1 MTPETAHQNK
11 GSEEIMRQMIKIIR
25 KVDIE
30 KQYEHIL
37 QLELDYE
44 LATLYNAMQ
53 IHNDL
58 EIVKSKRRLKEIYD
72 ELKGLKAYA

>member
-1 MTPETAHQNK
+1 MK
-11 GSEEIMRQMIKIIR
+11 QMIKIIR

-44 LATLYNAMQ
+44 LASLYVAMKEK
-53 IHNDL
+53 NEVDMT
-58 EIVKSKRRLKEIYD
+58 KSKKRLQEIRE
-72 ELKGLKAYA
+72 ELEGLHAYA

>member
-1 MTPETAHQNK
+1 M
-11 GSEEIMRQMIKIIR
+11 SQMIKIIQ

-44 LATLYNAMQ
+44 LATLYLAMQ
-53 IHNDL
+53 QKNEVDML
-58 EIVKSKRRLKEIYD
+58 KAKRRLKEIYE
-72 ELKGLKAYA
+72 ELEGLRAYA

>member
-1 MTPETAHQNK
+1 
-11 GSEEIMRQMIKIIR
+11 MRQMIKIIQ

-44 LATLYNAMQ
+44 LATLYLAMQ
-53 IHNDL
+53 QKNEVDML
-58 EIVKSKRRLKEIYD
+58 KAKRRLKEIYE
-72 ELKGLKAYA
+72 ELEGLRAYV

>member
-1 MTPETAHQNK
+1 
-11 GSEEIMRQMIKIIR
+11 MRQMIKIIQ

-44 LATLYNAMQ
+44 LATLYLAMQ
-53 IHNDL
+53 QKNEVDML
-58 EIVKSKRRLKEIYD
+58 KAKRRLKEIYE
-72 ELKGLKAYA
+72 ELEGLRAYA

>member
-1 MTPETAHQNK
+1 MKP
-11 GSEEIMRQMIKIIR
+11 IVKIIR

-44 LATLYNAMQ
+44 LASLFDAM
-53 IHNDL
+53 NEKNEA
-58 EIVKSKRRLKEIYD
+58 EIEKSKKRLTEIQM
-72 ELKGLKAYA
+72 ELESLHAYA

>member
-1 MTPETAHQNK
+1 MK
-11 GSEEIMRQMIKIIR
+11 QMIKIIR

-44 LATLYNAMQ
+44 LASLYKAMQ
-53 IHNDL
+53 DKNDL
-58 EIVKSKRRLKEIYD
+58 EMKKSKRRLKEIHD
-72 ELKGLKAYA
+72 ELKGLHAYA